1 MGVAERNG
9 LRSCAR
15 LTRGHKIAIALLTI
29 LFVIYHSTPYDS
41 RPRAFVRFQQNNV
54 EDYIQNNYPS
64 DSWLFRRQ
72 RYPINPDQ
80 DIGIILKTGYGTR
93 HRVNALLQAL
103 SNESFFSDTIVVQD
117 FPVVEESQ
125 KNYSLANGKVVP
137 AIDIIGWN
145 LKRGALNGTENLER
159 MRKYKHLAAAV
170 EAEEWMLSDGI
181 GRNMGW
187 ELDAMKF
194 LPSLE
199 YAWLSM
205 PKKKWYLVLDD
216 DTYIVKPSLTLL
228 LGHLNPAKPTF
239 LGNPVGDYKGRFPHG
254 GSSVIVSGSAV
265 SKLYDGHP
273 DVVAEGHQES
283 PTATWGD
290 KLLSTTF
297 MKIGVYLDET
307 YRRMFNGENPWMTRM
322 WVDRFCLPIVSF
334 HGLGEGDSMEQVGN
348 TFKHMEAPVFWRQ
361 LADIYGAYNFSS
373 FHQDPVRA
381 NMDFV
386 GRLDEHSTTFTDVND
401 MPQCIK
407 LCGQHRNTCLAWT
420 FDPALRV
427 CHIAPWAIIGDIA
440 EGRFSGVNAPLA
452 EWLAKKCHTPS

>member
-15 LTRGHKIAIALLTI
+15 LTRGHKITIALLTI
-29 LFVIYHSTPYDS
+29 LFIIYHSTPYDS
-41 RPRAFVRFQQNNV
+41 RPRSF
-54 EDYIQNNYPS
+54 
-64 DSWLFRRQ
+64 
-72 RYPINPDQ
+72 
-80 DIGIILKTGYGTR
+80 
-93 HRVNALLQAL
+93 AL
-103 SNESFFSDTIVVQD
+103 SNETFFSDTIVVQD

-125 KNYSLANGKVVP
+125 KNYSLANGKAVP

-145 LKRGALNGTENLER
+145 LKRGALNGTQNLER
-159 MRKYKHLAAAV
+159 MRKYKHLADAV
-170 EAEEWMLSDGI
+170 GAEEWMLADGI

-199 YAWLSM
+199 YAWLNM

-216 DTYIVKPSLTLL
+216 DTYIIKHSLTLL

-254 GSSVIVSGSAV
+254 GSSVIISGSAV

-273 DVVAEGHQES
+273 DIVAEGHQES
-283 PTATWGD
+283 PTAIWGD

-307 YRRMFNGENPWMTRM
+307 YGRMFNGENPWMTRM
-322 WVDRFCLPIVSF
+322 WVDRFCLPLVSF
-334 HGLGEGDSMEQVGN
+334 HGLGEGDLMEQVGN
-348 TFKHMEAPVFWRQ
+348 TFKHMEGPVFWRQ
-361 LADIYGAYNFSS
+361 LADIYGTYNFSS

-401 MPQCIK
+401 VPQCIK

-420 FDPALRV
+420 FDPALRL
-427 CHIAPWAIIGDIA
+427 CHIAPWAIIGEIA
-440 EGRFSGVNAPLA
+440 EGRSSGVNAPLA
-452 EWLAKKCHTPS
+452 EWVANKCHTPS

>member
-1 MGVAERNG
+1 MGVVERNG

-15 LTRGHKIAIALLTI
+15 LTRGHKITIALLTI

-41 RPRAFVRFQQNNV
+41 RPRSFVRFQHNNV
-54 EDYIQNNYPS
+54 EDYIQTNYPS

-72 RYPINPDQ
+72 RYPIDPDQ
-80 DIGIILKTGYGTR
+80 DIGVILKTGYGTR
-93 HRVNALLQAL
+93 HRVNTLLQAL
-103 SNESFFSDTIVVQD
+103 SNETFFSDTIVVQD
-117 FPVVEESQ
+117 FPVVVGNQ

-145 LKRGALNGTENLER
+145 LKRVG
-159 MRKYKHLAAAV
+159 
-170 EAEEWMLSDGI
+170 AEEWMLSDGI
-181 GRNMGW
+181 GRDMGW

-199 YAWLSM
+199 YAWLNM
-205 PKKKWYLVLDD
+205 PKKKWYLILDD
-216 DTYIVKPSLTLL
+216 DTYIIKPSLTLL

-254 GSSVIVSGSAV
+254 GSSVIISGSAV

-283 PTATWGD
+283 PTAIWGD
-290 KLLSTTF
+290 KLLSTTL

-322 WVDRFCLPIVSF
+322 WVDRFCLPLVSF

-348 TFKHMEAPVFWRQ
+348 TFKHMDAPVFWRQ

-386 GRLDEHSTTFTDVND
+386 GRLDEHSTTFTDVD
-401 MPQCIK
+401 DVPQCIK

-420 FDPALRV
+420 FDPALRL

-452 EWLAKKCHTPS
+452 EWVANKCHAPS